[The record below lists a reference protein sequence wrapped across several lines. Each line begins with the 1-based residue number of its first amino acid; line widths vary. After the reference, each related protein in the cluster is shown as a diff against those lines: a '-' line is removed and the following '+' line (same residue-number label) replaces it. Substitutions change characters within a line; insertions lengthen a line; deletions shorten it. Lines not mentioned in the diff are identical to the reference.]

1 MTEMFT
7 HLGRPGGTVQT
18 DHVDTEWLECRQRRT
33 DLTAQEHRSSCLYR
47 HVRDDRQPQ
56 SELLHRTLAAE
67 DCSFHLK
74 QVLAGFDEDGV
85 GATVDHA
92 ERSFGVRV
100 TQDCVRCVSQAGEL
114 GSRSHRAEYESGHAV
129 AAWSHLVRYFTGE
142 SSAFFREF
150 ADPVRDVVVGEVG
163 QVATEGVGLDG
174 IGTSGEVRTVDVF
187 EHVGTGVVEDLIAP
201 LEAEEVVQ
209 GEVRGLQH
217 GAHRSVADDNA
228 LFQRIKQGRVK
239 WGRQA
244 ADSGLRGINGVR
256 ILGLETVQCIYL
268 TGRLPSTRRRTANRA
283 RGRCGAQLATGAWSM
298 TKRSKK

>member
-1 MTEMFT
+1 MCSGVVPQQPPTRPSPNSETKPLSFGQFVGSQRILGTLGAELRQAGIGHDRHRQRGVLGQMTEMFT

-33 DLTAQEHRSSCLYR
+33 DLTAQEHRSGCLDR

-142 SSAFFREF
+142 SSAFFPR
-150 ADPVRDVVVGEVG
+150 VRG
-163 QVATEGVGLDG
+163 
-174 IGTSGEVRTVDVF
+174 SGERCRSR
-187 EHVGTGVVEDLIAP
+187 
-201 LEAEEVVQ
+201 
-209 GEVRGLQH
+209 RGWAGCNRRCWSRRHRHQRRSTH
-217 GAHRSVADDNA
+217 GGC
-228 LFQRIKQGRVK
+228 L
-239 WGRQA
+239 
-244 ADSGLRGINGVR
+244 
-256 ILGLETVQCIYL
+256 
-268 TGRLPSTRRRTANRA
+268 
-283 RGRCGAQLATGAWSM
+283 
-298 TKRSKK
+298 

>member
-33 DLTAQEHRSSCLYR
+33 DLTAQEHRSGCLDR

-100 TQDCVRCVSQAGEL
+100 TQDCVRCVSQAGGEL

-201 LEAEEVVQ
+201 PSRPRKSSRVRSAACNMVPIAPSPMTTRCFSASSRAELNGADMPSRVV
-209 GEVRGLQH
+209 
-217 GAHRSVADDNA
+217 AHRQA
-228 LFQRIKQGRVK
+228 LAVGWV
-239 WGRQA
+239 G
-244 ADSGLRGINGVR
+244 
-256 ILGLETVQCIYL
+256 E
-268 TGRLPSTRRRTANRA
+268 
-283 RGRCGAQLATGAWSM
+283 
-298 TKRSKK
+298 SK